1 MNRPSTAC
9 DIWSLGCT
17 IIELVAG
24 SPPYFDLAPLAA
36 LYKVVKEP
44 HPPLVDNLS
53 PVGVTCLS
61 RACH

>member
-17 IIELVAG
+17 IIELISG

-36 LYKVVKEP
+36 LYKVVKED
-44 HPPLVDNLS
+44 HPPLVDNIS
-53 PVGVTCLS
+53 PV
-61 RACH
+61 